1 MTDSGAA
8 FGATGGGE
16 TSSHGPLATTGQ
28 IAAEKRALRLIQA
41 QEVAALRPA
50 LRAMLEADPAARL
63 PDAARLIDRAIDLW
77 SMDLALCEAIRDM
90 QRPQFIW
97 RADNAAHKWFGHFF
111 PGSGVAG
118 DNPDHI
124 PRTSF
129 IDGSRRYEVRGRLS
143 SKPPAQLSFEIIPGT
158 PGATPLRPQS
168 NKSPDLGAQVSLL
181 KDSQM
186 KFDPDGRFTILIGPE
201 NEPGNANFMKTDP
214 GPMTIIVRDI
224 LSDWS
229 QIPAA
234 LDIRLLGEPS
244 APPPTDDDILQ
255 QFVADLPGYMR
266 FWSSFKDNWLGGLA
280 DNILVGP
287 VAREGGWGYLGAG
300 RFNLGKDDALVIS
313 TTDGGGK
320 YTGFQITDPWML
332 MPRDSRDGNLS
343 LNNSQVAPNPDG
355 SVTYAL
361 SPSDPGLA
369 NWVDTGG
376 LQQGFL
382 LLRWAGM
389 PAQVDAQALVRQ
401 VEVMKLS
408 DIPTRVPAVVP
419 RLDAKARGA
428 QVAQRTTGYDHRLG
442 ASSSG

>member
-1 MTDSGAA
+1 MTDSGRVS
-8 FGATGGGE
+8 GATSGVKTNG
-16 TSSHGPLATTGQ
+16 HGPLGTPGQ

-41 QEVAALRPA
+41 PEVAALRPA

-63 PDAARLIDRAIDLW
+63 PDAAQLIDRAIDLW
-77 SMDLALCEAIRDM
+77 SMDLVVCEAI
-90 QRPQFIW
+90 
-97 RADNAAHKWFGHFF
+97 AGA
-111 PGSGVAG
+111 GVAG

-129 IDGSRRYEVRGRLS
+129 IEGSCRYEVRGRLS
-143 SKPPAQLSFEIIPGT
+143 SNPPAQLSFEIIPGT

-186 KFDPDGRFTILIGPE
+186 TFDADGRFTILIGPE

-214 GPMTIIVRDI
+214 GPMTIIVRDT
-224 LSDWS
+224 LSAWS
-229 QIPAA
+229 QIPAT

-244 APPPTDDDILQ
+244 SPPPTEDDILKR
-255 QFVADLPGYMR
+255 FVADLPGYMR
-266 FWSSFKDNWLGGLA
+266 FWSSFKDNWLGGLS

-300 RFNLGKDDALVIS
+300 RFNLGRDDALVIS

-332 MPRDSRDGNLS
+332 IPRDSRNGNLS
-343 LNNSQVAPNPDG
+343 LNNSQVARNPDG

-369 NWVDTGG
+369 NWIDTGG
-376 LQQGFL
+376 LQHGFL

-408 DIPTRVPAVVP
+408 DIPTRIPAAVP
-419 RLDAKARGA
+419 RLDAKARA
-428 QVAQRTTGYDHRLG
+428 VQVAKRTTDYDRRLG